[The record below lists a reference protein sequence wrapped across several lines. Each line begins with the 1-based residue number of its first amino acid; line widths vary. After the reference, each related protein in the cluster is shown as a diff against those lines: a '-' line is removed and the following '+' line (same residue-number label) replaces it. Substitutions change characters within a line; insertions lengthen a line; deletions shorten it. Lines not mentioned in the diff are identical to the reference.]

1 MYMNC
6 AILHSN
12 ESVTRKFESFI
23 SKIPFLTLDGIYKEP
38 AKALKEY
45 YENKVNLYFIG
56 IEDTEDEVNGMEF
69 SKLLSPS
76 TRVIFISESDRYAA
90 ECFRLD
96 ALDYLLTTDM
106 SFYIFFESVNKASRW
121 FSLQEPKLKAITTEK
136 MSADFPE
143 VISVKSNNRIMLV
156 DLPNILYIESL
167 GDYVKIFTRN
177 MEKPILSLCSMKYME
192 GKLPATDFLRIHRS
206 FIIRKECI
214 RTIGNNTITLDKRE
228 LPVGDTYRNQFKS
241 YLSLLQVI

>member
-12 ESVTRKFESFI
+12 ESVTRKFESVI

-90 ECFRLD
+90 ECFRLY
-96 ALDYLLTTDM
+96 ALGYLLTTDM
-106 SFYIFFESVNKASRW
+106 RFYIFFDSVNKASRW
-121 FSLQEPKLKAITTEK
+121 FSLLEPKFKSISNEK
-136 MSADFPE
+136 MSAVFLE
-143 VISVKSNNRIMLV
+143 VLSVKSTNRIMLF
-156 DLPNILYIESL
+156 DLSNIL
-167 GDYVKIFTRN
+167 
-177 MEKPILSLCSMKYME
+177 
-192 GKLPATDFLRIHRS
+192 
-206 FIIRKECI
+206 FI
-214 RTIGNNTITLDKRE
+214 
-228 LPVGDTYRNQFKS
+228 
-241 YLSLLQVI
+241 